1 MTVHS
6 GSHAWPR
13 AALMRKEIASD
24 APTIIHLSG
33 AIWTTFCHKLVQQ
46 SIKLKSLYDYT
57 QCIPNILGTL
67 HIWGPYAIAR
77 PTRAQIRAWARPN
90 QTYLPSLTSAT
101 NDAASFRNGEP
112 VQRASGGFSNGK
124 HSLHCSPLT
133 SYHPLTSYIPPL
145 TSYPPLRE
153 YNNRTL
159 SQPTEDQELLHL
171 ICTEIL

>member
-1 MTVHS
+1 MAHS

-24 APTIIHLSG
+24 APTTIHLSG
-33 AIWTTFCHKLVQQ
+33 AIWTMFCHKLVQQ

-77 PTRAQIRAWARPN
+77 PTRARIRAWARPN

-101 NDAASFRNGEP
+101 APRLSGMASRFNEHQAALATESIVR
-112 VQRASGGFSNGK
+112 
-124 HSLHCSPLT
+124 HCT
-133 SYHPLTSYIPPL
+133 PLTSYIPPL

-159 SQPTEDQELLHL
+159 PQPTEDQELLHL